1 MKDISVDIGQ
11 LVLDGI
17 GVEPQNSR
25 RFGYMTETALGRLLE
40 KQGFPSG
47 LNSSDLVKVTTP
59 NINLPLNTSDGQLA
73 ESVARAVYQAL
84 VRKR

>member
-17 GVEPQNSR
+17 GIEPRNSR
-25 RFGYMTETALGRLLE
+25 RLGYMTETALGRLLE

-47 LNSSDLVKVTTP
+47 LSSVDLLKVAAPSIT
-59 NINLPLNTSDGQLA
+59 LPTNAGDGQLA
-73 ESVARAVYQAL
+73 DSVARAVYQAL